1 MAIPGTPTIHA
12 KGPEKRNGGRN
23 GKDGQSQPTNVKAV
37 LVWQYGGMCKGP
49 RRHQTQKH
57 QTRKHR
63 LCASHVGRYQPAQ
76 SPLQGQQHYREQQR
90 ETEQTTTQG
99 EEETLRSIVP
109 ELKGRRDNKSNCV
122 ENGGN
127 QYGDDESSH
136 G

>member
-1 MAIPGTPTIHA
+1 MAIPGTSIIYA
-12 KGPEKRNGGRN
+12 KWPEKRNGGRN
-23 GKDGQSQPTNVKAV
+23 GKKGAKQPTNVKAMMV
-37 LVWQYGGMCKGP
+37 RQCGMCKDP

-57 QTRKHR
+57 QTRKSGLR
-63 LCASHVGRYQPAQ
+63 ASHVVRYQSAQ
-76 SPLQGQQHYREQQR
+76 SPLQGQHHYREQQR